1 MLAGVAPYFSIVDTH
16 IIFDYTIKYAKH
28 LGAVG
33 GGGNLGASNQIITL
47 YIIKNKTIV
56 TNRYKPDI

>member
-47 YIIKNKTIV
+47 YIIKIKQL
-56 TNRYKPDI
+56 